1 MSAEFEIFKY
11 TGKDCAFGTPVSS
24 IGIKRIDAAV
34 PAVYG
39 DPIVPADDKTD
50 ANTYCIYRPD
60 VATDVGYSFESIFKF
75 ILKTPPSNQ
84 LSHMRIYPATTR
96 PDDAN
101 IPILY
106 IGCSTAYSRPTNDKS
121 LVAINNI
128 WNYTAES
135 PFLVTVGG
143 NFGQYLDEQV
153 AVLDYNITE
162 HDIGYGNVMYLNEE
176 RQIPVPIVVGN
187 TYTFVDKT
195 DNDFTF
201 QIYNVLDDTPVTDSD
216 IVITTNGL
224 GERVVTVNATAA
236 LFASYPS
243 GFKYGDASD
252 ITVGGV
258 IGWLDLSADPVE
270 TVDYTVRV
278 ETLPNGSKCYYLNDI
293 RTPTLNFETNRIY
306 RFTNVSGDTDPIRFL
321 TNKTSVIAN
330 VESEIVIQGVT
341 VTNGGTVNEVVTVDP
356 SAVLTSGE
364 QILGYQSVAH
374 SCYGGEVTNV
384 RTAMVGYYNIN
395 TVGGGVT
402 NPLAAGE
409 TDYIF
414 LQLAVTGDSTVGQ
427 AVPELV
433 IEYDEN

>member
-39 DPIVPADDKTD
+39 VPIVPADDKTD

-60 VATDVGYSFESIFKF
+60 VPTDVGYSFESIFKF

-128 WNYTAES
+128 WNYTEES

-162 HDIGYGNVMYLNEE
+162 HDIGYGNVMYLNED

-195 DNDFTF
+195 DGDFTF
-201 QIYNVLDDTPVTDSD
+201 QIFNALDDTPVTDPA

-224 GERVVTVNATAA
+224 GERVVTVTANAT
-236 LFASYPS
+236 LFASYPA

-252 ITVGGV
+252 ITVGGL

-278 ETLPNGSKCYYLNDI
+278 EALPNGSKCYYLNDI
-293 RTPTLNFETNRIY
+293 RTPILNFETNRIY
-306 RFTNVSGDTDPIRFL
+306 RFTNVNGDTDPIRFL

-356 SAVLTSGE
+356 SAVLTSGKT
-364 QILGYQSVAH
+364 ILGYQSVAH

-384 RTAMVGYYNIN
+384 RTSMVGYYNIN

-414 LQLAVTGDSTVGQ
+414 LQLAVTGESTVGQ

>member
-1 MSAEFEIFKY
+1 
-11 TGKDCAFGTPVSS
+11 
-24 IGIKRIDAAV
+24 
-34 PAVYG
+34 
-39 DPIVPADDKTD
+39 
-50 ANTYCIYRPD
+50 
-60 VATDVGYSFESIFKF
+60 
-75 ILKTPPSNQ
+75 
-84 LSHMRIYPATTR
+84 
-96 PDDAN
+96 
-101 IPILY
+101 
-106 IGCSTAYSRPTNDKS
+106 
-121 LVAINNI
+121 
-128 WNYTAES
+128 
-135 PFLVTVGG
+135 
-143 NFGQYLDEQV
+143 
-153 AVLDYNITE
+153 
-162 HDIGYGNVMYLNEE
+162 MYLNED

-195 DNDFTF
+195 DGDFTF
-201 QIYNVLDDTPVTDSD
+201 QIFNALDDTPVTDPA

-224 GERVVTVNATAA
+224 GERVVTVTANAT
-236 LFASYPS
+236 LFASYPA

-252 ITVGGV
+252 ITVGGL

-293 RTPTLNFETNRIY
+293 RTPILNFQTNRIY
-306 RFTNVSGDTDPIRFL
+306 RFTNVNGDTDPIRFL

-330 VESEIVIQGVT
+330 LESEIVIQGVT

-356 SAVLTSGE
+356 SAVLTSGKT
-364 QILGYQSVAH
+364 ILGYQSVAH

-384 RTAMVGYYNIN
+384 RTSMVGYYNIN

-414 LQLAVTGDSTVGQ
+414 LQLAVTGESTVGQ